1 MGANL
6 VERETVLA
14 AQVSGTTGAGTT
26 VRATIAEING
36 TPIGDFDEIHVYL
49 EEDADLTGAGSID
62 IFLER
67 AVVDGGG
74 TRWFRYARFDQL
86 LTAAHQPME
95 MVLPIVRTSGDVSVG
110 RVMEDDN
117 IAIGEGEAVAGF
129 WGDSIRVVEVLA
141 GTVSGA
147 ATYTMNIMGVIKNG
161 KVG

>member
-26 VRATIAEING
+26 VRATITEING

-49 EEDADLTGAGSID
+49 EEDVDLTGAGSID

-67 AVVDGGG
+67 AMNSPVSV
-74 TRWFRYARFDQL
+74 WFRYARFDQL

-110 RVMEDDN
+110 RAMEDDN
-117 IAIGEGEAVAGF
+117 LAIGEGEAVAGF
-129 WGDSIRVVEVLA
+129 WGDAIRVVEVLA
-141 GTVSGA
+141 GTVSAA
-147 ATYTMNIMGVIKNG
+147 ATYSVYIMGIIRDG